1 MTCHNCRRVIE
12 DNSQFCTGCGAP
24 QAQQQNAPAQPP
36 QQYQQ
41 PQQPAH
47 GAPQEWY
54 RNAQVHQPQPQPQNV
69 AVQPQYGFTGG
80 KSGYFTMGERNI
92 ETDRAYTAEEIM
104 ERLCQHARLPGPPY
118 YHKYG
123 KEYFVY
129 IPGTGTKDMCVNHSW
144 FPGKFVL
151 EEVDRPGTF
160 GKSVL
165 MAGLTSGWADVAEA
179 ATSNLNQLMDQV
191 ANELW
196 RLFGSHLKGNG

>member
-1 MTCHNCRRVIE
+1 MIYCYNCQKQLSAGDR
-12 DNSQFCTGCGAP
+12 FCTGCGA
-24 QAQQQNAPAQPP
+24 QQPPP
-36 QQYQQ
+36 QQNM
-41 PQQPAH
+41 PAQ

-54 RNAQVHQPQPQPQNV
+54 RNAMVHQPQPGQ
-69 AVQPQYGFTGG
+69 AQYGFTGG

-92 ETDRAYTAEEIM
+92 ETDRNYTAEEIM

-129 IPGTGTKDMCVNHSW
+129 IPGTGTKDMCVNHTW

>member
-1 MTCHNCRRVIE
+1 MIYCYNCQKQLSAGDR
-12 DNSQFCTGCGAP
+12 FCTGCGA
-24 QAQQQNAPAQPP
+24 
-36 QQYQQ
+36 
-41 PQQPAH
+41 QQPAQS
-47 GAPQEWY
+47 APQEWY
-54 RNAQVHQPQPQPQNV
+54 RNAQVHQPPG
-69 AVQPQYGFTGG
+69 QPQYGFSGG

-92 ETDRAYTAEEIM
+92 ETDRVYTAEEIM